1 MPSWW
6 NKQKGFKGFSG
17 NIEKGFGM
25 VNKISSPSPVCFGT
39 GFDAFFGT

>member
-1 MPSWW
+1 LVEQA
-6 NKQKGFKGFSG
+6 KTFQRGFSG

-25 VNKISSPSPVCFGT
+25 VNKISSPSALCFGT